1 MIVAGFAEREST
13 AAHCDCAAAGGS
25 SCSGGR
31 FDRAAEK
38 SRQSE
43 SEARAGDNRCNLVR
57 FPNPLAFKV
66 RRGPC
71 LDKLGDTVE
80 NFVNL
85 ICMKYLT

>member
-57 FPNPLAFKV
+57 FPNPLAFGSDFPKS
-66 RRGPC
+66 G
-71 LDKLGDTVE
+71 GDPV
-80 NFVNL
+80 
-85 ICMKYLT
+85 Y

>member
-57 FPNPLAFKV
+57 FPNPLAFGSDFPKS
-66 RRGPC
+66 G
-71 LDKLGDTVE
+71 GDPVYC
-80 NFVNL
+80 NQHD
-85 ICMKYLT
+85 IM